1 MVFHFIGLTAS
12 IIFLNG
18 CSYSSPNLDTGSSQ
32 TLKVVMATKVLRPGT
47 QRVSFLAITPKSYLN
62 TPNVV
67 VKSYFG
73 TSETTPYE
81 IKTAHFNSWPY
92 GSRGSYT
99 TDLSFDRIG
108 FWTLKVEAQENLSSA
123 KIQVEVTEG
132 FDIPDVN
139 SKAPL
144 SKNRTIS
151 ASDPIETLTS
161 AIEKDPDLYSI
172 SIDQAISNPLPTVIV
187 FSTPSFCTS
196 PTCGPQLV
204 SVQKL
209 KSKYKPQVNFIHIEI
224 YENPQEIKGDLSHA
238 EFSTTVIE
246 WNLNNLPGW
255 INESWVFTID
265 KKGYIVERFEGY
277 ATTYELEQS
286 ILSILN

>member
-1 MVFHFIGLTAS
+1 M
-12 IIFLNG
+12 
-18 CSYSSPNLDTGSSQ
+18 
-32 TLKVVMATKVLRPGT
+32 
-47 QRVSFLAITPKSYLN
+47 
-62 TPNVV
+62 
-67 VKSYFG
+67 
-73 TSETTPYE
+73 
-81 IKTAHFNSWPY
+81 
-92 GSRGSYT
+92 
-99 TDLSFDRIG
+99 
-108 FWTLKVEAQENLSSA
+108 
-123 KIQVEVTEG
+123 QVEVTEG

-151 ASDPIETLTS
+151 ASNPIETLTS

-172 SIDQAISNPLPTVIV
+172 SIDEAISNALPTVII
-187 FSTPSFCTS
+187 FSTPSFCAS
-196 PTCGPQLV
+196 PTCGPQLA

-224 YENPQEIKGDLSHA
+224 YRNPHEIKGNLAHA
-238 EFSTTVIE
+238 KFSTTVIE

-265 KKGYIVERFEGY
+265 KKGYIVERFKGY

-286 ILSILN
+286 LLSILN